1 SPLCQLRTVR
11 EACQRRRRRRLEGR
25 TGYQPAQQ
33 VEPDW
38 EEEHQTEA
46 NSLSVSDGPRWH
58 VSKVGTAE
66 PAVVSRATGCGLCEM
81 PCRLSEALDFT
92 INCQVALAINS
103 GCISSS
109 RFRNALT
116 TLSGWLSAGLLAHS
130 QPQKNLW
137 PARSTA
143 AGHPAF
149 TFSCG
154 PVRTEPRRRPQRQED
169 ELSNSVLR
177 SSDVAGVLC
186 LQVL

>member
-1 SPLCQLRTVR
+1 GGGGAVPVNRQADEIWMHLLQECAKAGDGVVPSPLCQLRTVR

-103 GCISSS
+103 GCISNS

-116 TLSGWLSAGLLAHS
+116 TLSGWLSA
-130 QPQKNLW
+130 
-137 PARSTA
+137 
-143 AGHPAF
+143 
-149 TFSCG
+149 
-154 PVRTEPRRRPQRQED
+154 
-169 ELSNSVLR
+169 
-177 SSDVAGVLC
+177 
-186 LQVL
+186 